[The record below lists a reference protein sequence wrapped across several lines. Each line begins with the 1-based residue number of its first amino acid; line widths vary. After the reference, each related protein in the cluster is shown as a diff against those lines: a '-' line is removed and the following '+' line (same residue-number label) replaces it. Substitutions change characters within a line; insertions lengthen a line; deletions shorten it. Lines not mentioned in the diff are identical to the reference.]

1 MGHIARYPSR
11 LRIPAYAR
19 RHVLYPFAW
28 QTPVLVV
35 PGLHGSGPTHWQTQ
49 WQRTHVGMTR
59 VLQADWS
66 AADLDHWA
74 ERIGASAREQAT
86 PPIVVAHSF
95 GCLATVRAA
104 WEGDV
109 EFAGALLV
117 APADPDRFGI
127 PLAAL
132 DESLPF
138 PSILVA
144 GTNDP
149 WLEVTK
155 AGALAVTWGSKL
167 VTMSGA
173 GHINASSGHGEWPE
187 GLLLLRDL
195 AERAASAGTAH
206 APRRK
211 TEGMRRAAGGLP
223 LSPARA

>member
-1 MGHIARYPSR
+1 MDHIARHPSR
-11 LRIPAYAR
+11 LRIPGYAR

-49 WQRTHVGMTR
+49 WQRTHVGMVR

-66 AADLDHWA
+66 VPDLDRWA
-74 ERIGASAREQAT
+74 ERIGASAKERAT

-95 GCLATVRAA
+95 GCLAAVHAA
-104 WEGDV
+104 LEGDV

-127 PLAAL
+127 PFAAL
-132 DESLPF
+132 DEPLPF

-144 GTNDP
+144 STNDP
-149 WLEVTK
+149 WLKVTK

-167 VTMSGA
+167 VTMSDA

-187 GLLLLRDL
+187 GLFLLRDL

-211 TEGMRRAAGGLP
+211 ASSARQVPGGRP
-223 LSPARA
+223 LSPART